1 MAVEPG
7 VPSPEPVP
15 PIIVPPQPNDP
26 KPSVPPNEDG
36 TLPAPPIKLPGQPG
50 APERV

>member
-1 MAVEPG
+1 
-7 VPSPEPVP
+7 
-15 PIIVPPQPNDP
+15 
-26 KPSVPPNEDG
+26 VPPNEDG